1 MITNSGHYEFC
12 DLQETID
19 YYMSEGARLE
29 EAENL
34 ANANNK
40 CNCEQI
46 TDTKHRRSD
55 EYDEE
60 EI

>member
-19 YYMSEGARLE
+19 YYMSEGWPVE

-46 TDTKHRRSD
+46 TDTKFRRQC
-55 EYDEE
+55 EE
-60 EI
+60 RE